1 MEGKVLAGS
10 WREGEGPGLRP
21 GRQVASGAPSLAGR
35 LLRLLTEPLS
45 LLPSNSHR
53 PSGRTLLW
61 QFLAVPNVARCQAS
75 GPVPRSLLEVQTPS
89 QELIGQA
96 PR

>member
-10 WREGEGPGLRP
+10 WGEGEGPGPRP

-45 LLPSNSHR
+45 PPQQFPQALWADSSVAV
-53 PSGRTLLW
+53 SGSPKCGSLSSLW
-61 QFLAVPNVARCQAS
+61 TGAQ
-75 GPVPRSLLEVQTPS
+75 SLLEVQTPS